1 MIVNSDKN
9 KLSETIPSLNST
21 YQSIREILEKA
32 KSGVYRSINFAMVLA
47 YWNIGK
53 VIVEE
58 EQQGK
63 ERAEYGKALIKELS
77 ARLTKEYGKGF
88 DESNLRNIRQF
99 YITFPNCDAL
109 RHELTWTHYRL
120 LLRIE
125 KEDARN
131 FYILETVDSNWST
144 RELERQIGSLL
155 YERIALSKN
164 KDKVKELS
172 TKGHVVQK
180 PEDIIK
186 DPYVLEFLNLRESR
200 DFLESDLEQGLIN
213 KLQEFL
219 LELGKGF
226 AFVARQK
233 RITIDGDHFYI
244 DLVFYNYLL
253 RCFLLIDLKI
263 GKLTHKDIGQMDFY
277 VRYFEHEVK
286 QENDTPTIG
295 LILCS
300 HKNEAMVK
308 YTLLENNNRI
318 FASKYKLYLPSEEEL
333 KEELER
339 EKQLL
344 ELELKE
350 TKRDRKLLER
360 DEL

>member
-1 MIVNSDKN
+1 M
-9 KLSETIPSLNST
+9 
-21 YQSIREILEKA
+21 
-32 KSGVYRSINFAMVLA
+32 
-47 YWNIGK
+47 
-53 VIVEE
+53 
-58 EQQGK
+58 
-63 ERAEYGKALIKELS
+63 
-77 ARLTKEYGKGF
+77 
-88 DESNLRNIRQF
+88 
-99 YITFPNCDAL
+99 
-109 RHELTWTHYRL
+109 TWTHYRL

-131 FYILETVDSNWST
+131 FYVLETVESNWST

-172 TKGHVVQK
+172 TRGHVVQK

-186 DPYVLEFLNLRESR
+186 DPYVLEFLNLRDSR
-200 DFLESDLEQGLIN
+200 DFMESDLEQGLIN

-277 VRYFEHEVK
+277 MRYFEKEMK
-286 QENDTPTIG
+286 QESDNPTIG

-308 YTLLENNNRI
+308 YTLLENSNRI

-333 KEELER
+333 KEELEK

-350 TKRDRKLLER
+350 IKRDRKLLGGAG
-360 DEL
+360 